1 MSHPRNQARP
11 ILVVG
16 ATGRIGGE
24 LIRLLAAAGKPVR
37 ALVRPGSAAT
47 ASFAQDVE
55 IVPGDL
61 GDRDSLDVA
70 TKGIQAAFIA
80 IRDHPDQLQWETN
93 LIASLEARAPVQLVK
108 VSAFAASLDPPPGYG
123 RNHAAIE
130 ARLRES
136 RLPWTVLQ
144 PYMYM
149 QNFLEIADAVRY
161 AGRIPLPLGHSR
173 VAFIDTRDVA
183 RAAAS
188 VLGESGH
195 DEQTY
200 VLTGPESLRCADVA
214 EAMTA
219 VLARKVGYVP
229 VPQWLAGRLMRLSGV
244 TDWDVEMRTELFQM
258 LRRNGEADTNDTL
271 ARLTG
276 AGPTPLQ
283 AFLRD
288 HRPVFARSGR

>member
-1 MSHPRNQARP
+1 MSKVRDQARP
-11 ILVVG
+11 VLVVG

-24 LIRLLAAAGKPVR
+24 LIRLLTAAGQPVR
-37 ALVRPGSAAT
+37 ALVRPESASATSFPQGVETVTGDLCDCASLDAAT
-47 ASFAQDVE
+47 N
-55 IVPGDL
+55 
-61 GDRDSLDVA
+61 
-70 TKGIQAAFIA
+70 GIDAAFVA
-80 IRDHPDQLQWETN
+80 IRDHPDQAQLETN

-108 VSAFAASLDPPPGYG
+108 VSAFAASLSPPPGYG
-123 RNHAAIE
+123 RIHAAIE
-130 ARLRES
+130 ERLRES
-136 RLPWTVLQ
+136 ALRWTVLQ

-173 VAFIDTRDVA
+173 VAFIDARDVA

-219 VLARKVGYVP
+219 VLERKVGYVP
-229 VPQWLAGRLMRLSGV
+229 VPQWLAGRLMRLSGA

-276 AGPTPLQ
+276 TGATPVQ

-288 HRPVFARSGR
+288 YRPAFALPGR

>member
-1 MSHPRNQARP
+1 MSKAQERTQP

-24 LIRLLAAAGKPVR
+24 LIRLLTAAGKPVR
-37 ALVRPGSAAT
+37 ALVRPGSASAT
-47 ASFAQDVE
+47 QFPQGVE
-55 IVPGDL
+55 IAPGDL
-61 GDRDSLDVA
+61 GDRDSLDAA
-70 TKGIQAAFIA
+70 TDQIAAAFVA
-80 IRDHPDQLQWETN
+80 VRDHPDQVQWESN
-93 LIASLEARAPVQLVK
+93 LIASLETSNPVQLVK
-108 VSAFAASLDPPPGYG
+108 VSAFAASLDPAPGYG
-123 RNHAAIE
+123 RIHAAIE

-136 RLPWTVLQ
+136 GLPWTVLQ

-173 VAFIDTRDVA
+173 VAFIDARDVA

>member
-1 MSHPRNQARP
+1 MSKAQDRAQP

-24 LIRLLAAAGKPVR
+24 LIRLLTTAGKPVR
-37 ALVRPGSAAT
+37 ALVRPGSESAT
-47 ASFAQDVE
+47 KFPQGVE

-61 GDRDSLDVA
+61 NDRDSLDTA
-70 TKGIQAAFIA
+70 TRDIDAAFIA
-80 IRDHPDQLQWETN
+80 VRDHPDQVQWESD
-93 LIASLEARAPVQLVK
+93 LIASLETSGPVQLVK
-108 VSAFAASLDPPPGYG
+108 VSAFAASLDPAPGYG
-123 RNHAAIE
+123 RIHAAIE
-130 ARLRES
+130 ERLCES
-136 RLPWTVLQ
+136 TLRWTVLQ

-149 QNFLEIADAVRY
+149 QNFLEVADAVRY
-161 AGRIPLPLGHSR
+161 AGRILLPLGHSR
-173 VAFIDTRDVA
+173 VAFIDARDVA

-188 VLGESGH
+188 VLGHTGH
-195 DEQTY
+195 DGQTY
-200 VLTGPESLRCADVA
+200 VLTGPESLRCAEVA

-219 VLARKVGYVP
+219 VLERQVTYVP
-229 VPQWLAGRLMRLSGV
+229 VPQWLAGRLMRLSGA
-244 TDWDVEMRTELFQM
+244 TDWDVEMRAELFQM

-288 HRPVFARSGR
+288 HRPVFARFGR